1 MRGFL
6 ALVLTLI
13 LAVMPTLA
21 PAQTMTG
28 IDWQLLAIDG
38 IRTDAQASL
47 RIEEDGAIGGQ
58 APCNRWSVA
67 NGAVLP
73 ALALA
78 GIRATRMACDRLD
91 DEQVFFDAL
100 SVMTALE
107 PEGDSTLILTGPD
120 GRSMEFVRDATDS
133 AVLCFTCAEGDGAGN

>member
-1 MRGFL
+1 MRRFL
-6 ALVLTLI
+6 ALV

-28 IDWQLLAIDG
+28 LDWQLLAIDG

-47 RIEEDGAIGGQ
+47 RIEDDGAISGR

-91 DEQVFFDAL
+91 DEQAFFDAL
-100 SVMTALE
+100 SVMTALQA
-107 PEGDSTLILTGPD
+107 EGDSTLILTGPD

-133 AVLCFTCAEGDGAGN
+133 AAPCITCAGDDGAGD